1 MMKKFTFLIVPF
13 LVCFVLASCQKTEPE
28 PECILKDFPY
38 EIHKVEKMKL
48 YVASEK
54 YHHPD
59 LDWSEEELY
68 ASDLLYITH
77 FENEEGWWW
86 TSWPITNFP
95 YEKGYEYLIE
105 GLRIHYFY
113 QGDMILTTFQ
123 CCKILSKQKKQSE
136 NLPQ

>member
-13 LVCFVLASCQKTEPE
+13 LVCFVLASCQKTEPK

-59 LDWSEEELY
+59 LDCRKKNYMQVISY
-68 ASDLLYITH
+68 ILLILRMKRV
-77 FENEEGWWW
+77 GGGLVGQL
-86 TSWPITNFP
+86 PIFP
-95 YEKGYEYLIE
+95 MKK
-105 GLRIHYFY
+105 
-113 QGDMILTTFQ
+113 DMNT
-123 CCKILSKQKKQSE
+123 LSKV
-136 NLPQ
+136 